1 MDRSAN
7 STRADSSRL
16 RPDDGRRV
24 LAVHILH
31 LSWEYPPL
39 VYGGLGRHV
48 HALAEAQAAQ
58 GHEVTVLTQAVAG
71 GEPDQIVNG
80 VRVVRVPHDPPAV
93 PFTQEYLLT
102 WVLGLETAMIRRGLE
117 LMADLDPDVV
127 HGHDWIVAHAA
138 CDLSAAARARRAHPV
153 ALVVTIHA
161 TEAGRHQGWL
171 PGDLS
176 RAIHSVEWWLTHQAD
191 RVIACSE
198 HMRWEIRR
206 LFEIADE
213 DISVVPN
220 GVDMR
225 SWSTS
230 RREVERARDRHAPRS
245 PLLVYVGRLEWEKG
259 VHTLIE
265 AMPRLRRRLPGVRLV
280 IAGRGSAA
288 DTLRQQAIDK
298 RVSSAIEFSG
308 WLPERELHAL
318 MAAAD
323 AMVIPS
329 IYEPFGMVALEA
341 TALGAPVVVARS
353 GGLSEFVREGE
364 TGYTFTPGDARDL
377 ARAITQAVQE
387 SASSAA
393 MVRTA
398 QARLRESYLWERI
411 ARLTVDVYERSLA
424 SAREHQ
430 RPTRSAWPPPAPAE
444 GNLLIDPA

>member
-1 MDRSAN
+1 MR
-7 STRADSSRL
+7 
-16 RPDDGRRV
+16 
-24 LAVHILH
+24 ILH

-58 GHEVTVLTQAVAG
+58 GHGVTVLTQAVAG
-71 GEPDQIVNG
+71 TDEDQVVNG
-80 VRVVRVPHDPPAV
+80 VRVLRVPHDPPVV
-93 PFTQEYLLT
+93 PFTQEHLLT
-102 WVLGLETAMIRRGLE
+102 WVLGLETAMIRRGID
-117 LMADLDPDVV
+117 LMDEMDPDVV

-138 CDLSAAARARRAHPV
+138 CDLSSAARTRRTGPV
-153 ALVVTIHA
+153 ALIATIHA

-206 LFEIADE
+206 LFDVP
-213 DISVVPN
+213 DDHVCVVPN

-225 SWSTS
+225 SWSIS
-230 RREVERARDRHAPRS
+230 RREVQRARDRYSSRS

-259 VHTLIE
+259 VHTLID

-280 IAGRGSAA
+280 IAGKGSAA
-288 DTLRQQAIDK
+288 DTLRQHAIDK
-298 RVSSAIEFSG
+298 RVSSAIEFAG
-308 WLPERELHAL
+308 WLPEGELHAL

-323 AMVIPS
+323 ALVIPS
-329 IYEPFGMVALEA
+329 IYEPFGMVALEG

-364 TGYTFTPGDARDL
+364 TGYTFSPGDAPDL
-377 ARAITQAVQE
+377 ARAITQAVQD
-387 SASSAA
+387 STSSAA
-393 MVRTA
+393 MVRVA
-398 QARLRESYLWERI
+398 QSRLRESYLWERI
-411 ARLTVDVYERSLA
+411 ARLTTDVYERAQA
-424 SAREHQ
+424 SARTET
-430 RPTRSAWPPPAPAE
+430 RPTRASAPVPAE